1 MGSAFSAQR
10 LERQPTSCRRSISL
24 QMVYRYQIGQQF
36 VASGAARAHAAP
48 QSNLELAPGF
58 TAVQKQLE
66 QRSRSLR
73 RTYT

>member
-1 MGSAFSAQR
+1 MVNLAADGLQVSNWAAICGFWRRTSA
-10 LERQPTSCRRSISL
+10 
-24 QMVYRYQIGQQF
+24 
-36 VASGAARAHAAP
+36 AHAAP

-73 RTYT
+73 KTYT